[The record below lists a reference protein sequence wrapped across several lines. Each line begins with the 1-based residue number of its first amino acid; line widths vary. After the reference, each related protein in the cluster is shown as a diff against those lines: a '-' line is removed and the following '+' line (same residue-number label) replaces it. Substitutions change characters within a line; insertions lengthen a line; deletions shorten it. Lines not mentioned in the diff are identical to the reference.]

1 MPGADEQPRHADN
14 NGWALDTARGGGLG
28 TRAPTE
34 PGSRASALVLSVF
47 VSLSAVGDDMGALD
61 LWLGTHT
68 HFSAHANE
76 AAAAWADATPA
87 ARIARVPPGSVVVMD
102 SRTQHRGSANTSD
115 RERPVFY
122 CTWMSEHGMPPTGS
136 TYSMRRQYVGT
147 IALPAVLDRSYRAI
161 VAERDRGNAEAAG
174 GRANATAS

>member
-76 AAAAWADATPA
+76 AQGAWAATTPA
-87 ARIARVPPGSVVVMD
+87 ARVPPGSVVVMD
-102 SRTQHRGSANTSD
+102 SRTQHRGSATTPD

>member
-1 MPGADEQPRHADN
+1 
-14 NGWALDTARGGGLG
+14 
-28 TRAPTE
+28 
-34 PGSRASALVLSVF
+34 VLSVF
-47 VSLSAVGDDMGALD
+47 VSLSAVGDDMGALG

-102 SRTQHRGSANTSD
+102 SRTQHRGSANTPD

-136 TYSMRRQYVGT
+136 TCSMRRKVRRHDR
-147 IALPAVLDRSYRAI
+147 PAGRPGPIVPRHRRGARPRERRSC
-161 VAERDRGNAEAAG
+161 
-174 GRANATAS
+174 